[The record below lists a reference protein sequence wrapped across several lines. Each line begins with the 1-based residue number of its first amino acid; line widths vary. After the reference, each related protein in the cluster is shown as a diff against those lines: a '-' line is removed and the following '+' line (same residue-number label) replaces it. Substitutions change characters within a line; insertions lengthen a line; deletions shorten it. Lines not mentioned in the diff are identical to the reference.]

1 MTVATT
7 APPIKTTAAPPALRL
22 EGLTHRYPDG
32 IEALHGVTLDVH
44 AGERI
49 ALVGPN
55 GAGKTTL
62 LRHLNGLLQ
71 PTHGRGW
78 VAGLELVPAN
88 YAEIRR
94 HVGFVFQDPDDQLF
108 CPTVFEDVA
117 FAPLHLGLTHAEI
130 EQRVAA
136 ALATV
141 GLPDFGPRVPQRLSA
156 GEKRLVALA
165 TVLSYGPDLLVFDEP
180 SAALDPQNRRR
191 LIRLLSRL
199 DSTQIVATHD
209 LDLAWDLCDRAIL
222 LAAGVVRADGPTRT
236 VLADQSLLEQHGLE
250 LPLRLQS
257 RID

>member
-7 APPIKTTAAPPALRL
+7 APPIKTTAAPPAVRL
-22 EGLTHRYPDG
+22 QGLTHRYPDG
-32 IEALHGVTLDVH
+32 IEALRGVTLDVR

-94 HVGFVFQDPDDQLF
+94 RVGFVFQDPDDQLF
-108 CPTVFEDVA
+108 CPTCFEDVA
-117 FAPLHLGLTHAEI
+117 FVPLHLGVTHAEI
-130 EQRVAA
+130 DECVAA

-141 GLPDFGPRVPQRLSA
+141 GLPDFARRVPQRLSA

-191 LIRLLSRL
+191 LIRLLTRL

-222 LAAGVVRADGPTRT
+222 LAGGTVRADGPTHT
-236 VLADQSLLEQHGLE
+236 VLADQSLLEHHGLE
-250 LPLRLQS
+250 LPLRLQGHS
-257 RID
+257 A